1 MKGEIEALLAPA
13 KPVFVSA
20 EHPAMHPG
28 RCAQVS
34 LHGQVVGHVGELHP
48 RWRQSWDLQ
57 QAPILF
63 ELDLEAVLQRDV
75 PVAQGVAKFQA
86 VERDIAVVVAEKVTH
101 AELMTAVHEAPT
113 AGLLRSAVLFDV
125 FRPQASLGVEKSL
138 AVRLVLNSDEASL
151 TDVQIESTVK
161 SVLDHLALKLAA
173 RLRT

>member
-1 MKGEIEALLAPA
+1 M
-13 KPVFVSA
+13 
-20 EHPAMHPG
+20 
-28 RCAQVS
+28 
-34 LHGQVVGHVGELHP
+34 
-48 RWRQSWDLQ
+48 
-57 QAPILF
+57 F
-63 ELDLEAVLQRDV
+63 ELDLEAVLQRQV

-101 AELMTAVHEAPT
+101 AELMAVVHAAPT

-125 FRPQASLGVEKSL
+125 FRPQATLGVEKSL
-138 AVRLVLNSDEASL
+138 AVRLVLNNDEASL